1 MSNFKVEEIDGG
13 KKITQGNM
21 TDAQYNKTKKDL
33 KKSKDMSLEDSVK
46 FAKEKLKE
54 EENAKKEFL
63 KLQSMFAKGASS
75 MKESYSTEEIK
86 NFMNRYKMLKDLY
99 SFKEGGLTKQMKMF
113 DEGGL
118 EQDGGSVDP
127 ISGNDVP
134 IGSSKE
140 EVRDDIP
147 AQLSEG
153 EFVFPAD
160 VVRYLGLD
168 FLMKLR
174 QKAKA
179 GLQRM
184 EDMGQMGNSE
194 EATLPDDMPFTLDD
208 LDVEEDGRVNFAEG
222 GVADEEAGV
231 FGKPKDTGDNEDSDE
246 ASFDD
251 LIGGGSFGKYDEL
264 RKFIGPNGE
273 IRYIPYKGEEP
284 LPPYKNIVEGLMEK
298 GYTYTPPGEE
308 EEKPPEE
315 QPVGTT
321 QPVETEDKER
331 DRQTAK
337 EDKETRERTLDTAV
351 QQAIEA
357 GMKSE
362 KDIIDW
368 IKGGNVT
375 AGKFKIPGFVYNN
388 LPIPGE
394 EFGPIT
400 NAINRNPNVQ
410 QDFNIDVQTPISKP
424 NTNDTNAG
432 LTGEGTVPAEVTIER
447 LTDGD
452 AINIDNTKD
461 AFAFEDRKGKQKQL
475 DIRGSIQTRKGKKEE
490 ALTQQELADSK
501 KLNEN
506 LQGLY
511 GESQEEITNLN
522 KLVEDKNK
530 EIENKNSQ
538 IANKDA
544 QIANKDAQINK
555 SQQQIQEQNTRISQ
569 LSSKTGSAAPNVI
582 KDDRGTTFKGGKLTT
597 DNEGKIV
604 KVNDRPVV
612 VQDNRDDEKD
622 QNRPSSGSGT
632 VMQSDNDSLG
642 GSYESSGNWW
652 NAGGLASRKP
662 KKKKR
667 VMKRG
672 GLASKK

>member
-1 MSNFKVEEIDGG
+1 MELLFENGGLTVVPQQQVMGGEDIAEIVRSNSNSELINNLSDSEIREILD
-13 KKITQGNM
+13 ITSMMLGDNM
-21 TDAQYNKTKKDL
+21 MKL
-33 KKSKDMSLEDSVK
+33 VK
-46 FAKEKLKE
+46 G
-54 EENAKKEFL
+54 
-63 KLQSMFAKGASS
+63 AKGGY
-75 MKESYSTEEIK
+75 MFK
-86 NFMNRYKMLKDLY
+86 
-99 SFKEGGLTKQMKMF
+99 SFAEGGLQ
-113 DEGGL
+113 DEGG
-118 EQDGGSVDP
+118 QKDP
-127 ISGNDVP
+127 VSGNDVP
-134 IGSSKE
+134 IGSTKK

-184 EDMGQMGNSE
+184 DDMGQMGNSE

-208 LDVEEDGRVNFAEG
+208 LDVEEDNRVKFAEG
-222 GVADEEAGV
+222 GTPNEEAGV
-231 FGKPKDTGDNEDSDE
+231 FGKPKDTENNEDSDE

-264 RKFIGPNGE
+264 RKFVGPNGE
-273 IRYIPYKGEEP
+273 IRYIPFKDGEP
-284 LPPYKNIVEGLMEK
+284 LPPYKDILEGLTEK

-308 EEKPPEE
+308 EEKLPEE
-315 QPVGTT
+315 QLVGTT

-331 DRQTAK
+331 DRQIAE

-362 KDIIDW
+362 KEIIDW
-368 IKGGNVT
+368 IKGGNVK

-388 LPIPGE
+388 VPLPGQD
-394 EFGPIT
+394 FGPIT

-410 QDFNIDVQTPISKP
+410 QGFKVDVELPKSKP
-424 NTNDTNAG
+424 TKEQTDAM
-432 LTGEGTVPAEVTIER
+432 LSPEGTRKLDKQAETRKIIQ
-447 LTDGD
+447 D
-452 AINIDNTKD
+452 TK
-461 AFAFEDRKGKQKQL
+461 KQKVI
-475 DIRGSIQTRKGKKEE
+475 D
-490 ALTQQELADSK
+490 D
-501 KLNEN
+501 
-506 LQGLY
+506 
-511 GESQEEITNLN
+511 
-522 KLVEDKNK
+522 
-530 EIENKNSQ
+530 Q
-538 IANKDA
+538 IANYEKEAGIANEQIDEFQEELQKARNELDQKETEIANKNA
-544 QIANKDAQINK
+544 QIAEKDAQINK
-555 SQQQIQEQNTRISQ
+555 SEQQIQEQNNRISQ

-612 VQDNRDDEKD
+612 VQDNRNDEKD
-622 QNRPSSGSGT
+622 KNRGGGG
-632 VMQSDNDSLG
+632 G
-642 GSYESSGNWW
+642 GSSFSQPEPKVSSSVRDEVEKSGGYSGGGRYGGFNT
-652 NAGGLASRKP
+652 GGLAS
-662 KKKKR
+662 KKTKKNKK